1 LKLLHCVFY
10 FLWNFHHISHIT
22 SHTLLCFIQKQQDW
36 SNEKTELNSVPDLE
50 LVGNP
55 SSFAV
60 YSSVRQAVLTCFMQR
75 LSTSL
80 QQAIDG
86 IGDSDSEDDADQKAT
101 SDLLKRV
108 PKVIQSI
115 R

>member
-1 LKLLHCVFY
+1 M
-10 FLWNFHHISHIT
+10 
-22 SHTLLCFIQKQQDW
+22 
-36 SNEKTELNSVPDLE
+36 PDLE

-80 QQAIDG
+80 QQAVDG
-86 IGDSDSEDDADQKAT
+86 LADSDSEDDADFKNL
-101 SDLLKRV
+101 SDMSKRV
-108 PKVIQSI
+108 PKVIN
-115 R
+115 